1 MKYGCL
7 YIDPPW
13 GFRNF
18 SEKGERKNPNQHYP
32 CMTVEQ
38 IAALPVGELAA
49 RDCALFLWTTG
60 PFLEASFGVARA
72 WGFKYSTT
80 GFTWA
85 KQNPSGEGWAYGT
98 GYWTRANPEYCLLF
112 TKGSPRRLA
121 TDVPELIVSPRA
133 RHSEKPEEVAER
145 IQRLVGGP
153 YCEVFA
159 RKARV
164 GWTVLGNEIDGLDLA
179 EAIRR
184 HASQPWLDLEVTA

>member
-7 YIDPPW
+7 YVDPPW
-13 GFRNF
+13 GFKNF
-18 SEKGERKNPNQHYP
+18 SPKGEKKNPNQHYV
-32 CMTVEQ
+32 CMSVDQ
-38 IAALPVGELAA
+38 IMALPVGELAD
-49 RDCALFLWTTG
+49 RHCALFLWTTG
-60 PFLEASFGVARA
+60 PFLEASFRVAKA

-85 KQNPSGEGWAYGT
+85 KQNPSGQGWAFGT

-121 TDVPELIVSPRA
+121 TDVPELVVSPRG
-133 RHSEKPEEVAER
+133 RHSEKPAEVPER

-153 YCEVFA
+153 YCELFA
-159 RKARV
+159 RAVRP
-164 GWTVLGNEIDGLDLA
+164 GWTTLGLDLDGLDLA

-184 HASQPWLDLEVTA
+184 QARQPWLALEGGE